1 MRLQIFK
8 QVVRHLGIEVVTGI
22 TAVNTVV
29 AILIDVHIK
38 LFPGLHQGLSLI
50 EALHEMDIVVGR
62 AMHQEQLAL

>member
-8 QVVRHLGIEVVTGI
+8 QVVRHLRVKVVTGI

-38 LFPGLHQGLSLI
+38 LFPSLHQGLSII
-50 EALHEMDIVVGR
+50 EALHEVDIVVGR

>member
-22 TAVNTVV
+22 SPVNAVI

-38 LFPGLHQGLSLI
+38 LFPGLHQGLSII
-50 EALHEMDIVVGR
+50 EALHEVDIVVGR